1 MIVGYAPASV
11 HTRPFTL
18 SGKAAMPLLV
28 AWTFLTALPIPL
40 GRTPNPKD
48 HGAAVAWY
56 PAVGFA
62 LGGLLALMDRALQHT
77 VLSSL
82 VVAVLLVAMLALL
95 TGFLHLDG
103 LVDTCD
109 AAFAHRPRQERLVI
123 ARDPRAGAFG
133 VVSVVLL
140 ILLKVSLLAGS
151 LGPQRAAVLVCF
163 PALARCVMAAAV
175 ATLPAARGPEGM
187 GGSVKAYARP
197 WALGIAAA
205 LALIPIIALLRWY
218 ALVLCAGAVIGGA
231 SIAIFALRRLGGT
244 TGDVYGAICECAEVG
259 ALLAAALVV

>member
-1 MIVGYAPASV
+1 
-11 HTRPFTL
+11 
-18 SGKAAMPLLV
+18 MPLLV
-28 AWTFLTALPIPL
+28 AWTFLTALPIHLWRAPS
-40 GRTPNPKD
+40 PKE

-56 PAVGFA
+56 PAVGFT
-62 LGGLLALMDRALQHT
+62 LGGLLALMDCGLQHT
-77 VLSSL
+77 ALSAF
-82 VVAVLLVAMLALL
+82 VVAVLLVATLALL

-103 LVDTCD
+103 LIDTCD

-133 VVSVVLL
+133 VVGVVLL

-151 LGPQRAAVLVCF
+151 PGPQRAAILVCF

-175 ATLPAARGPEGM
+175 ITLPAARGPEGM

-197 WALGIAAA
+197 WAFGIAAA
-205 LALIPIIALLRWY
+205 LALIPTIVLLRWH

-231 SIAIFALRRLGGT
+231 GVAILALRRLGGT

-259 ALLAAALVV
+259 ALLAAALMV